1 MQVNAESLCQIN
13 VNYFC
18 QIMNFIISK
27 GKDRTIE
34 GHEKLKLKW
43 SQFTNAATKLDHV
56 KLNAN
61 WRHLSAM
68 AKGLTTSFQSDT
80 SRLTE
85 LQRGQNI
92 CVQTAGAPAEKLL
105 AYLRFS

>member
-1 MQVNAESLCQIN
+1 MNEKKIQIEMQVNAESLCQIN
-13 VNYFC
+13 VNYFF

-61 WRHLSAM
+61 
-68 AKGLTTSFQSDT
+68 
-80 SRLTE
+80 
-85 LQRGQNI
+85 
-92 CVQTAGAPAEKLL
+92 
-105 AYLRFS
+105 